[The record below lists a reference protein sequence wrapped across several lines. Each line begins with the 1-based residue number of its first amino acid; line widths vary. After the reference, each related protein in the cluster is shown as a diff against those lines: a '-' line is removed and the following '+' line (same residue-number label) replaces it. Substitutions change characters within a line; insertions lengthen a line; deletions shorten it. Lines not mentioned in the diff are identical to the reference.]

1 MPIPSLQLLTGRTT
15 GALLRVDD
23 PNYGDPS
30 NHLMSAELY
39 SNGHGRYSLEQLP
52 DFYPFDT
59 DEIESNVQVHTFSS
73 QRDADLFLEGV
84 EASGRL
90 DMAATQ
96 PVLLS
101 DGRFGIVISWRDG
114 RSGGLSQFN
123 H

>member
-1 MPIPSLQLLTGRTT
+1 
-15 GALLRVDD
+15 
-23 PNYGDPS
+23 
-30 NHLMSAELY
+30 MSAELY

-73 QRDADLFLEGV
+73 QRDADFFLEGV

-90 DMAATQ
+90 EMDMAATQ
-96 PVLLS
+96 PVLLP
-101 DGRFGIVISWRDG
+101 DGRFGIVLSWRDG
-114 RSGGLSQFN
+114 QSGLSKFN

>member
-1 MPIPSLQLLTGRTT
+1 MG
-15 GALLRVDD
+15 
-23 PNYGDPS
+23 
-30 NHLMSAELY
+30 AELY
-39 SNGHGRYSLEQLP
+39 SNGHGDTRSSSCQIFTYSTP
-52 DFYPFDT
+52 

-73 QRDADLFLEGV
+73 QRDADFFLEGV
-84 EASGRL
+84 EATGRL
-90 DMAATQ
+90 EMDMAATQ